1 MKRICLIICLLLLA
15 SCSGK
20 TSKEVTADLWAG
32 WEKAELQMQSEFPD
46 AIPIIL
52 VHGWNGGE
60 STWPAP
66 ERLLELEN
74 LMQRDIYLFTYRTG
88 IFANRYPPLEVLEE
102 QLDRY
107 IEAHE
112 QVDIIAHS
120 MGGLLVRHYLSHHAV
135 STIRRVVF
143 LATPHFG
150 TNAAQLLV
158 KLGSLGSEGNIQATE
173 IQPGSDFLWQL
184 NSLAGIELENVEVL
198 NVYAE
203 DVSLLKSDFVVSP
216 VSSYLPWAFN
226 VTVPGQHDT
235 LAKHLTEI
243 DVITDFIQTG
253 AVPTTSAP
261 KPVRKDAWF
270 RFMVSG
276 EAALLAENNFHA
288 YNERGLPHKKFD
300 LCCKLRSG
308 LYSAAGLKTVIIED
322 MEPGLSYQYS
332 PYKGAET
339 LNITSDELMQSEYP
353 VTMRLVGITPEQ
365 ETESE
370 VVLPQLEKES
380 GSAEISPIDMP

>member
-1 MKRICLIICLLLLA
+1 MLA
-15 SCSGK
+15 ACSAK

-32 WEKAELQMQSEFPD
+32 WEKAEVQMQSQFPE

-66 ERLLELEN
+66 EKLIELEHA
-74 LMQRDIYLFTYRTG
+74 MQRDIYLFTYRTG

-107 IEAHE
+107 IEAHD

-150 TNAAQLLV
+150 TNAAQVLV
-158 KLGSLGSEGNIQATE
+158 KLGSIGSEGNIQATE

-184 NSLAGIELENVEVL
+184 NTLEGSELDGVEVL

-203 DVSLLKSDFVVSP
+203 DISLLKSDLVVSP

-226 VTVPGQHDT
+226 VTVSGRHDT
-235 LAKHLTEI
+235 LAKQLADI
-243 DVITDFIQTG
+243 DIITDFIQTG
-253 AVPTTSAP
+253 ALPEKPATAP
-261 KPVRKDAWF
+261 ARKDAWF
-270 RFMVSG
+270 RVMVNG

-288 YNERGLPHKKFD
+288 YNAKGLPQKKYD

-308 LYSAAGLKTVIIED
+308 LYNTAGLKTVVIEEL
-322 MEPGLSYQYS
+322 EPGISYQYS
-332 PYKGAET
+332 PYRGADVIS
-339 LNITSDELMQSEYP
+339 ITSDELLQSDLP
-353 VTMRLVGITPEQ
+353 VTMRLIGIVPMQ

-370 VVLPQLEKES
+370 AALPLPEES
-380 GSAEISPIDMP
+380 GSSETLPIP